1 MMTNHL
7 ARVADLE
14 FVGKDKIRK
23 EAEEAVDEAISIFEQ
38 VFYCLF
44 SNFEKVIDSVI
55 CRMPFEWLQTQF
67 AARFQQSII
76 ATDKTLY

>member
-38 VFYCLF
+38 VFCCLF
-44 SNFEKVIDSVI
+44 SNFEKVIDSVT
-55 CRMPFEWLQTQF
+55 CRMTFEWMQHNLRPGF
-67 AARFQQSII
+67 SEAP
-76 ATDKTLY
+76 